1 MTKVT
6 FSYCGTIAG
15 NPRRPRWA
23 HLARLNRQSEHKIR
37 LNFPTRGTSH
47 IIRRAIDQSIV
58 FVISA
63 HPSSN
68 HWRRCTEGNFEPYR
82 TWPYSSKS
90 ICEGIR
96 IAVVGE
102 ICSKVKPV
110 FNLQVTRVRS
120 LAKSKLQSHNYRF
133 CQYWFKSRTDFVYN
147 VARYMYGCRTF

>member
-6 FSYCGTIAG
+6 FSSCGTIAG
-15 NPRRPRWA
+15 NPKRPRWG

-37 LNFPTRGTSH
+37 LNFPTRGTSL
-47 IIRRAIDQSIV
+47 IIRRARHWSINCF

-68 HWRRCTEGNFEPYR
+68 HWRRCTEGNFEPNR

-120 LAKSKLQSHNYRF
+120 LAKSKLQSHIGSVNTGLSWE
-133 CQYWFKSRTDFVYN
+133 QILST
-147 VARYMYGCRTF
+147 M